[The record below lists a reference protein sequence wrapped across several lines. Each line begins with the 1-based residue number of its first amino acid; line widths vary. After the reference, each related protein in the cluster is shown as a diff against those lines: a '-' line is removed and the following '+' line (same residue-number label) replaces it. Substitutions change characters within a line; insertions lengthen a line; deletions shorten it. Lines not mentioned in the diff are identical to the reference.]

1 MWRGEVMSK
10 TGYFLTMEQEEVLQG
25 LLAEKIEA
33 DYAYYGVLQPIYEQ
47 LVGRWVPTYR
57 EKE

>member
-1 MWRGEVMSK
+1 MSK

-33 DYAYYGVLQPIYEQ
+33 DYAYYSVLQPVYEQ
-47 LVGRWVPTYR
+47 LIDRWTPTY
-57 EKE
+57 KEEDN